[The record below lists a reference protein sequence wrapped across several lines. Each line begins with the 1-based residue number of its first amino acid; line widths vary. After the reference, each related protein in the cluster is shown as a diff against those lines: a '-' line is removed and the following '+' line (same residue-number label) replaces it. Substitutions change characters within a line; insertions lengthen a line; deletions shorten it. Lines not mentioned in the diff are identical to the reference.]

1 MYLNLILY
9 IKGNMRKLAALSILK
24 IGSDEH
30 MTVWYTEDCICLVYN
45 YLILIKYFQKK
56 VYDRNL
62 TLELSI
68 QYNHPPSAIPGKLTV
83 GLWGLEDLIC
93 YRYVFSDWVLFQRCI
108 MMVNISNSVLCF
120 TRVPNRKSVRIF

>member
-1 MYLNLILY
+1 
-9 IKGNMRKLAALSILK
+9 MRKLAALSILK

-30 MTVWYTEDCICLVYN
+30 MAVWYTEDCICLVYN

-68 QYNHPPSAIPGKLTV
+68 HYNHPPSAIPGELTV
-83 GLWGLEDLIC
+83 GL
-93 YRYVFSDWVLFQRCI
+93 
-108 MMVNISNSVLCF
+108 
-120 TRVPNRKSVRIF
+120 